1 MKIFY
6 GAAIQGAKN
15 RKERAEVHQFL
26 INIIKEQGFEVYTEH
41 TITIAK
47 QSAS

>member
-15 RKERAEVHQFL
+15 REERSTVHQFL
-26 INIIKEQGFEVYTEH
+26 INTIKM
-41 TITIAK
+41 K
-47 QSAS
+47 